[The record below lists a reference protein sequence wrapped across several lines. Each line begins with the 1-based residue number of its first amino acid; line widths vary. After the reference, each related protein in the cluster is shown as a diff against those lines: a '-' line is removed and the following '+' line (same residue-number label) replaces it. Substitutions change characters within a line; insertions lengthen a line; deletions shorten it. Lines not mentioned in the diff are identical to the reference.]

1 MNFPTGLIVS
11 AQALEGNPFR
21 NSEALALM
29 AEAAVLGGASAIR
42 ANGVRDISAMRRRIS
57 APIIGIDKRVDSS
70 GRTVITPDF
79 EGAKRIFQAGA
90 NIIALDATFYPSDID
105 KNNHFIV

>member
-29 AEAAVLGGASAIR
+29 AEAAELG
-42 ANGVRDISAMRRRIS
+42 DTC
-57 APIIGIDKRVDSS
+57 RV
-70 GRTVITPDF
+70 
-79 EGAKRIFQAGA
+79 
-90 NIIALDATFYPSDID
+90 
-105 KNNHFIV
+105 